1 MKIQLSDHFT
11 VQRLL
16 RFVAPSILMMIFT
29 SIYGVVDGLFV
40 SNFVGKTS
48 FAAINLIMPI
58 LMGLGCLGFMLGT
71 GGSALVAKTLGEG
84 DRERANRLFSML
96 VYVTLAGGLAV
107 VVLGQAGLRP
117 IATALGAEGAM
128 LEDCVLYGRII
139 LLSQPAFMLQV
150 LFQSFF
156 VTGEKPHLG
165 LAVTVEAGLTNMA
178 LDFLFIAVFGWG
190 LAGAAVATAL
200 SEGVGGLVPLVYFSR
215 RNSSLLR
222 LIPAKPDWNALG
234 KACSN
239 GASEL
244 MTNLSMS
251 LVNILYNLQLM
262 RMVGPDGVA
271 AYGVIMYV
279 NFFFVA
285 IFLGY
290 SIGVA
295 PIIGYHYGAANR
307 GELKNLLFK
316 SLTLL
321 GATGCVL
328 MVSAIGLALPLASVF
343 VGYDRALLE
352 LTCRG
357 LRLYSLSFLLVGLN
371 IFGSAFFTALNNGA
385 VSAAISFLRTL
396 LFQLTA
402 VFLLP
407 IFLGVDG
414 IWLAIVAAELLASG
428 VTVFFLVRNNARYH
442 YA

>member
-11 VQRLL
+11 AQRLL

-48 FAAINLIMPI
+48 FSAINLMMPM
-58 LMGLGCLGFMLGT
+58 LMGMGSLGFMLGT

-84 DRERANRLFSML
+84 DREKANRLFSML
-96 VYVTLAGGLAV
+96 VYVTLSGGLAV
-107 VVLGQAGLRP
+107 TALGLIWIRP
-117 IATALGAEGAM
+117 FAVALGAEGPM

-139 LLSQPAFMLQV
+139 LLSETAFMLQN

-165 LAVTVEAGLTNMA
+165 LAVTVAAGLTNMV
-178 LDFLFIAVFGWG
+178 LDFLFIVPLGWG
-190 LAGAAVATAL
+190 LAGAAAATAL
-200 SEGVGGLVPLVYFSR
+200 SETVGGLVPLLYFSR
-215 RNSSLLR
+215 HNSSLLR
-222 LIPAKPDWNALG
+222 LIPAKPDWKALQ
-234 KACSN
+234 KACAN
-239 GASEL
+239 GSSEL

-290 SIGVA
+290 SIGIA
-295 PIIGYHYGAANR
+295 PVIGYHFGADNK
-307 GELKNLLFK
+307 GELKNLLLK
-316 SLTLL
+316 SLILL
-321 GATGCVL
+321 GLTGCVL
-328 MVSAIGLALPLASVF
+328 TVLAEGLAFPLASVF
-343 VGYDRALLE
+343 VGYDQALLG
-352 LTCRG
+352 LTGHG

-402 VFLLP
+402 IFLLP
-407 IFLGVDG
+407 AFLGVDG
-414 IWLAIVAAELLASG
+414 IWLSVVAAELLASG
-428 VTVFFLVRNNARYH
+428 VTTLCLVQNHARYQ